1 MQAKLSRFPAGAE
14 EEQNANH
21 LISRQAAEARILVLV
36 NGAKNLAEFDGP
48 EDPEGQA
55 KPQHEEQI
63 AHAIDDE
70 GLHRRRTGAFL
81 FIPIANQQIGGEA
94 NAFPAKEQLHQ
105 IIRRYQHQ
113 HHKGE
118 QRQIGEEARRG
129 RVMRH
134 VADAI
139 KMDQRG
145 NAGDHR
151 HHDNTQRVI
160 TQRPIKPEG
169 AHIQETQQH
178 QGLRRMA
185 QGHLN
190 KGSHAANGSQRHAE
204 LRGPLRSLVT
214 NPATKETRNGR
225 TQQREENG
233 ADKHRANPSGSRYP
247 RPRSNRG
254 CGSKQQEWQGQSR
267 PQPLLRSG

>member
-1 MQAKLSRFPAGAE
+1 M
-14 EEQNANH
+14 
-21 LISRQAAEARILVLV
+21 LV
-36 NGAKNLAEFDGP
+36 NGAKNLAEFDRTENP
-48 EDPEGQA
+48 KGQA
-55 KPQHEEQI
+55 EPQHEEHI
-63 AHAIDDE
+63 ADAIDDE

-81 FIPIANQQIGGEA
+81 FIPIANQQIGSEA

-105 IIRRYQHQ
+105 IIRCHQHQ
-113 HHKGE
+113 HHEGK

-151 HHDNTQRVI
+151 HHHHTQRVI
-160 TQRPIKPEG
+160 TQRPIQAEG
-169 AHIQETQQH
+169 PHIQEAQQH

-185 QGHLN
+185 QGDLN
-190 KGSHAANGSQRHAE
+190 KGRHAANGGQRHAQH
-204 LRGPLRSLVT
+204 RDPLRSLVA

-254 CGSKQQEWQGQSR
+254 CGSKQQEWQGRWQ
-267 PQPLLRSG
+267 PQPPLRSG